1 MASTAASSRRAAS
14 GFQRAAGSLHPP
26 AQSQLLVVVSLFLSR
41 SPFPVPVPCSLPF
54 YAYLLLPLCRRR
66 RRRRLP
72 VEAGDP
78 AAALFDVEVVVLVSV
93 AGGDDVE
100 VAVEAVLAAPGVA
113 DWRRKR
119 TGE

>member
-1 MASTAASSRRAAS
+1 MASTAASRRLAS
-14 GFQRAAGSLHPP
+14 SPRTITTTRRRVAFP
-26 AQSQLLVVVSLFLSR
+26 F
-41 SPFPVPVPCSLPF
+41 PFPVPVPCSRSLPF

-66 RRRRLP
+66 RRLRLP

>member
-66 RRRRLP
+66 RRLP